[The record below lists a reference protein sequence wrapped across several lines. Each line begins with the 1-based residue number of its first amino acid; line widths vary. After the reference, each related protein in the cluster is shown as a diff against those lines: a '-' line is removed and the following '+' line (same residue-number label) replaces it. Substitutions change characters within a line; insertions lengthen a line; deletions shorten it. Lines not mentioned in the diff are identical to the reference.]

1 MWVAAES
8 YRQGKSAL
16 ITSPRDEIMSRRT
29 WLRLVLLSGLLVAL
43 GLLLPGWTETPKGK
57 SYALLIGVRDYQRAT
72 LTPLKYTENDVE
84 ELALVLDRPGSPFHG
99 NVRVLTSSR
108 GKKDKKD
115 EPTAENIRK
124 AVTALI
130 KGKSKHDTVLVA
142 LSGHGVQLT
151 VRPPKGKGKEKSFAY
166 FCPSDADLARPD
178 YDTGRH
184 DNLILLSDLLGD
196 LADCGAGAKLV
207 LMDACRNERASRSLR
222 LNKELVPEGVAALFS
237 CKTGQSAF
245 ETAKLGKKGHGVFFH
260 YVIEGLKEKAR
271 NRKGQ
276 VTWNDLVEYVT
287 GKVEDQVPVLIG
299 GGAKQTPHEIRS
311 FAGRSPI
318 LLPPGKEGIAR
329 TKLSRRITNSI
340 GMKLVLIR
348 AGTFQ
353 MGSTKAEQDAAIVDY
368 QKFHKERAP
377 KLLRAFDRAEGPRH
391 EVKISKPFY
400 LGVYEVTQ
408 KQWKAVMGK
417 DNPSWFSK
425 KGGGKD
431 SVKDFSAKE
440 LDDFP
445 VEMVSWED
453 TQTFLKNLNGRSAE
467 KKFRVKYRL
476 PTEAEWEYACRG
488 GASSPEPFNI
498 DGKPSKSLSTTQ
510 ANFNGNYPYGGAD
523 KGKYLKRTCKVGSYQ
538 PNGFGLY
545 DMHGNV
551 WEWCQDCYAE
561 DYYGNS
567 PRIDPQGPR
576 EEGSSRVFRGG
587 SWSALGWDCRSAHR
601 YGRRPGIR
609 AADVG
614 FRVAAAPSQE

>member
-1 MWVAAES
+1 
-8 YRQGKSAL
+8 
-16 ITSPRDEIMSRRT
+16 MSRRM
-29 WLRLVLLSGLLVAL
+29 WVRLVLLSGLVVAL
-43 GLLLPGWTETPKGK
+43 AFALPGWTEAPKGK

-84 ELALVLDRPGSPFHG
+84 ELAAVLDRPGSPFHG
-99 NVRVLTSSR
+99 NVRVLTSTR
-108 GKKDKKD
+108 GKKDKTD

-237 CKTGQSAF
+237 CKTGQFAF

-260 YVIEGLKEKAR
+260 YVIEGMKEKAR

-287 GKVEDQVPVLIG
+287 AKVEDEVPVLIG
-299 GGAKQTPHEIRS
+299 GAAKQTPHEIRS
-311 FAGRSPI
+311 FAGRSPV
-318 LLPPGKEGIAR
+318 LLPPSKEEIV
-329 TKLSRRITNSI
+329 KNLPEKIKNSI
-340 GMKLVLIR
+340 GMKLVLIS

-353 MGSTKAEQDAAIVDY
+353 MGSTKAEQDAAIADY
-368 QKFHKERAP
+368 EKSFKRKASETSI
-377 KLLRAFDRAEGPRH
+377 AFYRAEGPRH
-391 EVKISKPFY
+391 KVTISKAFY
-400 LGVYEVTQ
+400 MGVHEVTQ
-408 KQWKAVMGK
+408 GQWKAVMGK
-417 DNPSWFSK
+417 DNNPSYFSK
-425 KGGGKD
+425 TGGGKD
-431 SVKDFSAKE
+431 RVKEFSEEE
-440 LDDFP
+440 LDNFP
-445 VEMVSWED
+445 VERVSWEEAY
-453 TQTFLKNLNGRSAE
+453 TFLKKLNARAAE
-467 KKFRVKYRL
+467 KKYKVEYRL

-488 GASSPEPFNI
+488 GPRSSTKPFHF
-498 DGKPSKSLSTTQ
+498 KSPSDSLGAGQ
-510 ANFNGNYPYGGAD
+510 ANFDARYPYGAGK
-523 KGKYLKRTCKVGSYQ
+523 KGEQSKRTYTVGKNGE
-538 PNGFGLY
+538 PNALGLF

-551 WEWCQDCYAE
+551 WEWCSDWYSN
-561 DYYGNS
+561 DYYGKS
-567 PRIDPQGPR
+567 PPTDPSGPSS
-576 EEGSSRVFRGG
+576 GSSRVYRGG
-587 SWSALGWDCRSAHR
+587 CWNFSGQGC
-601 YGRRPGIR
+601 R
-609 AADVG
+609 AARRYRLPPSLRVHYLG
-614 FRVAAAPSQE
+614 FRVAAVPRE